1 MVLGKISPCE
11 TGQPCHREVVQFGL
25 IMPAELT
32 IAFHGKTVI
41 YAFIAIESMDLVA
54 GVARIT
60 RLQKG
65 MVILDCPITRFCG
78 SGTVGRRRPYSIT
91 SKYRRSF
98 RSSDHLS
105 GCYSMTKHPIKTVFA
120 SNCDADGF
128 RLSAHTPSRRKGK
141 ISPSSEKRRADC
153 RKPDQNANQKVDF
166 QQSDGNH
173 SAQRYMSRSRPCI
186 RGTHDRHLR
195 TVHATTHALYPH
207 VDTYRHTEN
216 DGKTVYRTRAAYRTS
231 LQARMR
237 NLQWSFLRLPR

>member
-1 MVLGKISPCE
+1 
-11 TGQPCHREVVQFGL
+11 
-25 IMPAELT
+25 MPAELT

-78 SGTVGRRRPYSIT
+78 SGTVGRRQPYSIT
-91 SKYRRSF
+91 SKYPRSF

-105 GCYSMTKHPIKTVFA
+105 GCYSMTKHPIKPSLRRIAMLMAFVFPLTLQA
-120 SNCDADGF
+120 G
-128 RLSAHTPSRRKGK
+128 
-141 ISPSSEKRRADC
+141 EKE
-153 RKPDQNANQKVDF
+153 K
-166 QQSDGNH
+166 
-173 SAQRYMSRSRPCI
+173 SRPAAKSVEQSA
-186 RGTHDRHLR
+186 GNQTKMR
-195 TVHATTHALYPH
+195 TKKSIFSSRTEITPPNGICPVPVPAYVGHTTVTYGPFMPQHMLYPH